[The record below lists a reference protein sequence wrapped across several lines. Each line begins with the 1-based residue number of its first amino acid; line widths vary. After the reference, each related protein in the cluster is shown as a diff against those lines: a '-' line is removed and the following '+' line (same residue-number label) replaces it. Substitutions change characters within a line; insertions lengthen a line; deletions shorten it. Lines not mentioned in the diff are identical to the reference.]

1 MNGFIRTLWLLDN
14 SRVAEEILSADQK
27 YIGIGLQSGS
37 CLKL

>member
-1 MNGFIRTLWLLDN
+1 MKGFIRTLWLLAN

-27 YIGIGLQSGS
+27 CISIGLQSGS